1 MSSASSKLVWIPV
14 VLIAALLYWTVALG
28 LGGLSLIAVSRLS
41 GDEVDDVAAAAAE
54 PAESTE
60 PAPPRPEP
68 TATEPVPGTDS
79 TEPIVVHLQESVDPQ
94 DVNDNAGSGL

>member
-14 VLIAALLYWTVALG
+14 VLIAAMLYWTVALG

-41 GDEVDDVAAAAAE
+41 GEEVDDVAAVAAPEPGE
-54 PAESTE
+54 PA
-60 PAPPRPEP
+60 APRPEP
-68 TATEPVPGTDS
+68 TSAEPAPGSDS
-79 TEPIVVHLQESVDPQ
+79 AEPIVVHLQESVDPQ

>member
-41 GDEVDDVAAAAAE
+41 GEEVDDVE
-54 PAESTE
+54 PASVEVE
-60 PAPPRPEP
+60 PAAPRPEP
-68 TATEPVPGTDS
+68 TSAEPAPGSDS
-79 TEPIVVHLQESVDPQ
+79 DEPIIVHLQESIDPQ